1 MIISYKI
8 NGILITLFD
17 FIYLNLMGCF
27 IYHQNEFID
36 STDQNSFN
44 FEIEEKRLIYDERL
58 KDLLLNAIQECI
70 DAGKAGK
77 DKLKLISM
85 INENYIREA
94 EIIEYFL
101 TGITNVQN
109 KLKSKNFEDLHEIKS
124 LLSNYFKDAIKLDK
138 NKITKSRQRIN
149 NWIVKN

>member
-1 MIISYKI
+1 
-8 NGILITLFD
+8 
-17 FIYLNLMGCF
+17 MGCF
-27 IYHQNEFID
+27 IYHKNEFID
-36 STDQNSFN
+36 STNQNSFN

-124 LLSNYFKDAIKLDK
+124 LLSNYFRDAIKLDK
-138 NKITKSRQRIN
+138 NKIIKSRERIN